1 MASTSHNDLTFHIL
15 RSKAALE
22 EIEPK
27 WNALFEESAHGSQL
41 FLSFN
46 WLWHWVNLLQN
57 PADELLIAIA
67 SKEGQPVIIAPLCL
81 QKRMGLKIITWAGAP
96 VSQYG
101 DILIREDVDNL
112 SWLKEAFKYLV
123 EEIRP
128 DIFHLRKVRFDAAI
142 TPFLE
147 NNAATILE
155 ETAAPYIE
163 ILGAENFT
171 EFNKRYSQR
180 SRKAKRRHRR
190 KLEEHGTLGFHI
202 YTEGPAAEKAASK
215 AISLKRQWLKEMNII
230 APAFSDTSLDD
241 FFKAAA
247 ASTTRPVG
255 LKVSE
260 LTVNGA
266 PVALEIGI
274 EQKNH
279 YGAHLGAYD
288 PAFTAHSPGT
298 LQMQD
303 TIAALIEE
311 GVEIIDLFAPGD
323 SYKFEWTGQ
332 SVPVYDFAYPISLI
346 GRLYEALYLKRLR
359 PGLKRLA
366 AKLSRK

>member
-1 MASTSHNDLTFHIL
+1 MANASQNDLTFQII
-15 RSKAALE
+15 RTKAAFEALE
-22 EIEPK
+22 PG
-27 WNALFEESAHGSQL
+27 WNALFAENADGPQL

-46 WLWHWVNLLQN
+46 WLWHWVNQLKK
-57 PADELLIAIA
+57 PEHELLIAVA
-67 SKEGQPVIIAPLCL
+67 LKAGEPVIIAPLCL
-81 QKRMGLKIITWAGAP
+81 QKRLGLKIITWAGAP

-101 DILIREDVDNL
+101 DILIKDDVDNL
-112 SWLKEAFKYLV
+112 TSLKEAFKYLV

-163 ILGAENFT
+163 ILGAENFS

-180 SRKAKRRHRR
+180 SRKSKRRHRR
-190 KLEEHGTLGFHI
+190 KLEEHGPVEFEI
-202 YTEGPAAEKAASK
+202 FKEGPEAAAAASH
-215 AISLKRQWLKEMNII
+215 AIRLKRQWLKEMNII
-230 APAFSDTSLDD
+230 SPAFQNDLIDN

-247 ASTTRPVG
+247 ASTSRPVG
-255 LKVSE
+255 LRVSE
-260 LTVNGA
+260 LKVSGA

-274 EQKNH
+274 EHKNH

-303 TIAALIEE
+303 TIAALIED

-323 SYKFEWTGQ
+323 SYKFEWTEQ
-332 SVPVYDFAYPISLI
+332 SVPVYDFAYAISLK
-346 GRLYEALYLKRLR
+346 GWLYEALYLTRLR